1 MKQLMTFLIISL
13 FLSGCMS
20 SATPAEPI
28 EPIVYENEE
37 RIIQSYQFWNNAPMM
52 VGKETVFNNTGLL
65 DCEVKV
71 FNHGFGNL
79 TVSIPDVFEENYSNE
94 LATFTAEVLTNNTLR
109 TTHGGFHDPEVTS
122 IGDFYVVD
130 CILYY

>member
-28 EPIVYENEE
+28 EPIINEE
-37 RIIQSYQFWNNAPMM
+37 RIIQSFQFWNEAPMM
-52 VGKETVFNNTGLL
+52 IGKETVFNHTGML

-71 FNHGFGNL
+71 FNHESGNL
-79 TVSIPDVFEENYSNE
+79 TVIIPDVFEENYRNE
-94 LATFTAEVLTNNTLR
+94 SATFTAEVLKNNTLR

>member
-20 SATPAEPI
+20 SATPAESV
-28 EPIVYENEE
+28 EPIINEE
-37 RIIQSYQFWNNAPMM
+37 RIIQSFQFWNEAPMM
-52 VGKETVFNNTGLL
+52 IGKETVFNHTGML

-71 FNHGFGNL
+71 FNHESGNL
-79 TVSIPDVFEENYSNE
+79 TVIIPDIFEENYRNE
-94 LATFTAEVLTNNTLR
+94 SATFTAEVFSNNTLR
-109 TTHGGFHDPEVTS
+109 TTHGGFHDPEVTP

>member
-1 MKQLMTFLIISL
+1 MILIIISFL
-13 FLSGCMS
+13 LSGCMS
-20 SATPAEPI
+20 SATPAESV

-37 RIIQSYQFWNNAPMM
+37 RIIQSYQFWNDAPMM
-52 VGKETVFNNTGLL
+52 LGKETVFNHTGML

-71 FNHGFGNL
+71 FNHESGNL
-79 TVSIPDVFEENYSNE
+79 TVSIPDIFEENYRNE
-94 LATFTAEVLTNNTLR
+94 SATFTAEVFSNNTLR
-109 TTHGGFHDPEVTS
+109 TTHGGFHDPEVTP

>member
-1 MKQLMTFLIISL
+1 MILFIISL
-13 FLSGCMS
+13 ILSGCMS
-20 SATPAEPI
+20 SATPAEFV

-37 RIIQSYQFWNNAPMM
+37 RIIQSFQFWNEAPMM
-52 VGKETVFNNTGLL
+52 IGKETVFNHTGML

-71 FNHGFGNL
+71 FNHESGNL
-79 TVSIPDVFEENYSNE
+79 TVIIPDVFEENYRNE
-94 LATFTAEVLTNNTLR
+94 SATFTAEVFSNNTLR
-109 TTHGGFHDPEVTS
+109 TTHGGFHDPEVTP